1 MSNKE
6 LKDGIPEDT
15 SGVPGENTGIEEEI
29 NAAMDKIIAD
39 PESEEDLD
47 DLGDYDD
54 SVEEVAEASGDSD
67 YEEPYTEESY
77 EDEAYEEDSYVD
89 DAEED
94 NADDEDYEEYEEYE
108 EEPQPVRRHHKS
120 ARPGPVVYV
129 PVDDMEMPEQK
140 PSGKKKGK
148 KAKEKKKSAEKTKV
162 QTSESGKKHK
172 GAKIFGLI
180 LLLIVVIGGSAY
192 AAASYYFADR
202 FFEGTWI
209 NGVNCSQMTAAQ
221 VEEVFKQKFQNYA
234 IEVSARDQNAQTIA
248 GSDISYQY
256 LSTGEVL
263 KLLKQQKPYEW
274 IRGLYEQKSY
284 TVSENTGYNRTQLQ
298 EQLKALSCAQAE
310 NQTAPENAY
319 VAYQNGQFVIVPET
333 AGSKLDIKE
342 AYKVLDAAVE
352 DGQTSVNFND
362 TPEAY
367 VSADVTSDSPEL
379 QSALEACNN
388 YTKASITYTFGEQT
402 TTLNG
407 DTIKD
412 WLQFDEKGQLIWDDN
427 SFQQHVA
434 DYVAQLAATYDT
446 VGTER
451 EFQTTSGRTVYVSSS
466 VYGWKIDQAAEAAQ
480 LSQEIQSGT
489 QTTRE
494 PVYSQTANSY
504 GVNDLGNTYIEVDL
518 SEQHMYYYQN
528 GSDIFESD
536 FVSGNMSY
544 ADRQTHSG
552 IFTLYYKKSPD
563 VLRGTM
569 KADGSYEYES
579 KVEYWMPFDG
589 GIGFH
594 DASWRDEFGGDIY
607 LTDGS
612 HGCINLPPENA
623 GVLYDLIQYDVPIV
637 CFY

>member
-54 SVEEVAEASGDSD
+54 SVEEAAEASGDSD

-140 PSGKKKGK
+140 PSKKKKGK
-148 KAKEKKKSAEKTKV
+148 KTKAKKEAAEKTKP
-162 QTSESGKKHK
+162 QTTESGKKHK
-172 GAKIFGLI
+172 GAKIFGLV

-284 TVSENTGYNRTQLQ
+284 TVSENTGYNRIQLQ

-333 AGSKLDIKE
+333 AGSKLNIKE

-352 DGQTSVNFND
+352 AGQTSVNFND

-388 YTKASITYTFGEQT
+388 YTKASITYTFGDQT